1 MQDMKWTAEG
11 ILEAMDALI
20 ILENLSP
27 LIDMTILTTDH
38 GDLLHVMKV
47 TTDDVMKRKDDSLS
61 VEMIEVNS
69 RDND

>member
-27 LIDMTILTTDH
+27 LIDMTTLTTDH
-38 GDLLHVMKV
+38 GDVMKV
-47 TTDDVMKRKDDSLS
+47 TTDDVMKRKDDSLL

-69 RDND
+69 TRDND

>member
-27 LIDMTILTTDH
+27 LIDMTTLTTDH
-38 GDLLHVMKV
+38 GDVMKV
-47 TTDDVMKRKDDSLS
+47 TTDDVMKRKDDSLL

>member
-27 LIDMTILTTDH
+27 LIDMTTLTTDH
-38 GDLLHVMKV
+38 GHVMKV
-47 TTDDVMKRKDDSLS
+47 TTDDVMKRKDDSLL

>member
-27 LIDMTILTTDH
+27 LIDMTTLTTDH
-38 GDLLHVMKV
+38 GDESYDRRRHEEEGRLPFG
-47 TTDDVMKRKDDSLS
+47 R
-61 VEMIEVNS
+61 
-69 RDND
+69 NDRGQFY